1 MLWKGTLNVCDT
13 RTMYVSNKPSHIINC
28 GIVYDTGIIN
38 TVITDRQCHILYQLV
53 SYFKIYIFRAEVNIS
68 RRKLACL
75 ISEAG
80 YVYSTAGV

>member
-1 MLWKGTLNVCDT
+1 MCDIRT
-13 RTMYVSNKPSHIINC
+13 RYVNNKASHIINC
-28 GIVYDTGIIN
+28 GIVHDTGIIN
-38 TVITDRQCHILYQLV
+38 TMITARQCHILYQLV
-53 SYFKIYIFRAEVNIS
+53 WYVNFKIYIFRAEVNIS